1 MYCARISR
9 CTPPI
14 TMNIELLT
22 HTPEPEKV
30 VSLAARLCYSPSSI
44 SDLQQRMDTTDI
56 EAFLDKIMSLG
67 HHSVLEHAAF
77 TFGIEGISR
86 VTTHQLVRHRI
97 ASYSQQSQ
105 RYVSHKDEFTSIMPD
120 TIADNQEARQIFAF
134 MSETVHKAY
143 AQLVEMGIPAED
155 ARYILPNATETKII
169 MTMNARELLHFFA
182 LRCCQRAQWEIRE
195 MSVEML
201 RLVKK
206 VAPAIFRGAG
216 PGCVGGPCPEG
227 QFCCGQT
234 TEIREYFKKLE

>member
-1 MYCARISR
+1 
-9 CTPPI
+9 
-14 TMNIELLT
+14 MNVTLIE
-22 HTPEPEKV
+22 HTPNPELTV
-30 VSLAARLCYSPSSI
+30 ALAARLCYSPSAI
-44 SDLQQRMDTTDI
+44 SELRHKLEATDI
-56 EAFLDKIMSLG
+56 EKFLNKIMALG
-67 HHSVLEHAAF
+67 HYSVLEHISF
-77 TFGIEGISR
+77 TFGMEGISR

-97 ASYSQQSQ
+97 ASFSQQSQ

-120 TIADNQEARQIFAF
+120 SIAENADARQIFAF

-143 AQLVEMGIPAED
+143 AQLVDMGIPPED

-195 MSVEML
+195 MSIEML

-206 VAPAIFRGAG
+206 VAPIVFREAG

-234 TEIREYFKKLE
+234 TEVRNFFATLE

>member
-1 MYCARISR
+1 
-9 CTPPI
+9 
-14 TMNIELLT
+14 MNIILIE
-22 HTPEPEKV
+22 HTPNPEETV
-30 VSLAARLCYSPSSI
+30 ALAARLCYSPTSI
-44 SDLQQRMDTTDI
+44 HDLRTKLGASDV

-67 HHSVLEHAAF
+67 HQSVLEHASF

-97 ASYSQQSQ
+97 ASFSQQSQ
-105 RYVSHKDEFTSIMPD
+105 RYVSHKEHFTSIMPD
-120 TIADNQEARQIFAF
+120 SIAENIEARQIFAF

-143 AQLVEMGIPAED
+143 AQLVDMGIPPED
-155 ARYILPNATETKII
+155 ARYILPNATESKII

-195 MSVEML
+195 MAIEML

-206 VAPAIFRGAG
+206 VAPVIFREAG
-216 PGCVGGPCPEG
+216 PGCIGAPCPEG

-234 TEIREYFKKLE
+234 QEVREFFKNLD

>member
-1 MYCARISR
+1 
-9 CTPPI
+9 
-14 TMNIELLT
+14 MNVELLQ
-22 HTPEPEKV
+22 HTPEPEKAV
-30 VSLAARLCYSPSSI
+30 ALAARLCYSPVSI
-44 SDLQQRMDTTDI
+44 GRLREQLDTTGV
-56 EAFLDKIMSLG
+56 ETFLDKIMSLG
-67 HHSVLEHAAF
+67 HHSVLEHASF

-97 ASYSQQSQ
+97 ASFSQQSQ
-105 RYVSHKDEFTSIMPD
+105 RYVSHKEEFTSIMPD
-120 TIADNQEARQIFAF
+120 SIAENNEARQIFAF

-143 AQLVEMGIPAED
+143 AQLVDMGIPAED

-201 RLVKK
+201 RIVKR
-206 VAPAIFRGAG
+206 VAPVIFREAG

-234 TEIREYFKKLE
+234 QEIREYFKTLE

>member
-1 MYCARISR
+1 
-9 CTPPI
+9 
-14 TMNIELLT
+14 MNIELLS
-22 HTPEPEKV
+22 HTPDPETV
-30 VSLAARLCYSPSSI
+30 IALAARLCYSPSSI
-44 SDLQQRMDTTDI
+44 GELQQRLEATDI
-56 EAFLDKIMSLG
+56 ESFLDKIMSLG
-67 HHSVLEHAAF
+67 HHSVLEHASF

-120 TIADNQEARQIFAF
+120 TIAENPEARQIFAF

-206 VAPAIFRGAG
+206 IAPAIFREAG
-216 PGCVGGPCPEG
+216 PGCVGSPCPEG

-234 TEIREYFKKLE
+234 MEVREYFKNLE